1 MSVEWTQ
8 VRLVMRRALK
18 LRWRVLGIKEKE
30 YARAERSGLL
40 GSSQLRSQ
48 VAWVSHFVFFC
59 SVLIWRETLLN
70 KSVLLARI
78 PSWFFTSLTGF
89 LECMRQGETKDRK
102 IKWMRM
108 RTGAYSQAAFSN
120 YVFYVD
126 RNVLDG
132 KARLLVCKTLSEM
145 YVSHL

>member
-1 MSVEWTQ
+1 
-8 VRLVMRRALK
+8 
-18 LRWRVLGIKEKE
+18 
-30 YARAERSGLL
+30 
-40 GSSQLRSQ
+40 
-48 VAWVSHFVFFC
+48 
-59 SVLIWRETLLN
+59 
-70 KSVLLARI
+70 
-78 PSWFFTSLTGF
+78 
-89 LECMRQGETKDRK
+89 MRQGETKDRK

-108 RTGAYSQAAFSN
+108 QTGAYSQAAFSN